1 MRSDT
6 IDRQKQIIKELED
19 QAEAKLFEFE
29 KSLTSERNSL
39 QLKIDDLKNKKTVI
53 DKEKEELKIKNENL
67 LE

>member
-6 IDRQKQIIKELED
+6 IDRQKQLIKELED

>member
-19 QAEAKLFEFE
+19 QAEAKLFQFE

>member
-6 IDRQKQIIKELED
+6 IDRQKQLIKELED

-29 KSLTSERNSL
+29 KSLSTERKRL
-39 QLKIDDLKNKKTVI
+39 QVKIDDLKNKKKVI

>member
-6 IDRQKQIIKELED
+6 IDRQKQLIKELED

-39 QLKIDDLKNKKTVI
+39 QLKIDDLKNKTTVI